1 ATAAQPNSSTK
12 LPPKR
17 PAEALKD
24 ESNTDSE
31 TGSETSA
38 SKAKRSRPVDSRSSS
53 TAKSSS
59 ANSSFHRHLSA
70 VLTDSETSTL
80 RDGQCLSASLELPGF
95 VGEQAYFYK
104 LPRCLDEL
112 KTRLASD
119 SDSLSA
125 DFVSF
130 LRPAAEAAAGLG
142 DRWSSLLS
150 LLTGYR
156 DLTLCD
162 RRPGPESADRIRLCY
177 CLHLLNHLYQ
187 TRRLVLRN
195 NSSSS
200 AADPESLRDQ
210 GFARPRV
217 LLLLPVR
224 ESALKAVETL
234 ISLLP
239 AGALVSHR
247 ARFLREFRCSSASS
261 DSDRRRGKKPPDF
274 EELFG
279 ANSDDDFRLGIA
291 VAKRTL
297 KLYTPFLASDLIV
310 ASPLG
315 LADIVAEQPRLLSS
329 LELLIIDQADS
340 IAAQNWCRVLDIVEA
355 ANRIPEDTGEADLF
369 RCRLWYLEGRASLYR
384 QTVCLSGVRFP
395 ELSGLFGG
403 HMRNWRGK
411 LALRPHYAG
420 LYGEAGLLGGPL
432 ASVGAGPLAVRF
444 VQFASSGPA
453 EASTARLAAF
463 RRRLL
468 PWLREG
474 QRLIRVLV
482 YAPSYLDWA
491 DLRAELRKESLDF
504 CAISEYTP
512 ANKAASYQGLF
523 REGQVRILLYS
534 ERYHFYH
541 RQRLRGIH
549 NLLFYGP
556 PTHPA
561 FFEELCRLAL
571 ADAAPAAPAC
581 AILVDSA
588 TDWHSVAP
596 LCGPRRAGELA
607 RAGPV

>member
-1 ATAAQPNSSTK
+1 SPPRASSRRPQGDGRLRQIRIDNFLKRQPDTGGGLGVSS
-12 LPPKR
+12 
-17 PAEALKD
+17 
-24 ESNTDSE
+24 
-31 TGSETSA
+31 GSS
-38 SKAKRSRPVDSRSSS
+38 RSRCSITDMRGVVVVEDLYRYEGGTESSGA
-53 TAKSSS
+53 TG
-59 ANSSFHRHLSA
+59 L
-70 VLTDSETSTL
+70 
-80 RDGQCLSASLELPGF
+80 CSL
-95 VGEQAYFYK
+95 
-104 LPRCLDEL
+104 
-112 KTRLASD
+112 
-119 SDSLSA
+119 
-125 DFVSF
+125 
-130 LRPAAEAAAGLG
+130 PAAEAAAGWVTDGQFAEPAHWLQN
-142 DRWSSLLS
+142 
-150 LLTGYR
+150 
-156 DLTLCD
+156 LTLCD
-162 RRPGPESADRIRLCY
+162 RRPGQRVRQDPPVLLSAPA
-177 CLHLLNHLYQ
+177 Q
-187 TRRLVLRN
+187 PPVSARRLVLRN

-200 AADPESLRDQ
+200 AADPESCAIKARQAQ
-210 GFARPRV
+210 GSLAASSQGV
-217 LLLLPVR
+217 G
-224 ESALKAVETL
+224 LKAVETL
-234 ISLLP
+234 ISRCRP
-239 AGALVSHR
+239 ALSSGSVPSRVS
-247 ARFLREFRCSSASS
+247 LQ
-261 DSDRRRGKKPPDF
+261 
-274 EELFG
+274 FG
-279 ANSDDDFRLGIA
+279 FIRLGQATARSRQILRNCSA
-291 VAKRTL
+291 PTLMRFPIGYRRCQAAL
-297 KLYTPFLASDLIV
+297 KLYTPFLASDL
-310 ASPLG
+310 L
-315 LADIVAEQPRLLSS
+315 LPRLWAWRILWLNSRASELSGAADH
-329 LELLIIDQADS
+329 LRLTRLLLIAECS
-340 IAAQNWCRVLDIVEA
+340 TL
-355 ANRIPEDTGEADLF
+355 
-369 RCRLWYLEGRASLYR
+369 YLEGRASLYR

-411 LALRPHYAG
+411 LALRPYYAG